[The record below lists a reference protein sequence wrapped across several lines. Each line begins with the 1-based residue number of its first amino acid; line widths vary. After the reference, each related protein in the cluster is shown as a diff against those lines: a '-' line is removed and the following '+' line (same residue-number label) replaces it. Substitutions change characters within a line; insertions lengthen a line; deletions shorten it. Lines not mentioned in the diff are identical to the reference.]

1 MNPFLMLLLLLAA
14 VLSFGCAGMEA
25 GVLTLSRWK
34 IRQQVR
40 KGLRRAKVLQRFL
53 EAPEDFLWTILV
65 GNTLGMILFFSMA
78 FIILGQWFAGRPIW
92 AVAGYVGAVM
102 VFYLICD
109 YLPKSL
115 FRLFPNRLCLWAAMP
130 FSLVHVS
137 LGPVVRLIE
146 IFSRLLLRLS
156 GGKTFKGLLFANR
169 RELREIMEESA
180 VGFTTEEK
188 RMINRVLDLQN
199 ISVRQVARGFGEFPV
214 ITPQTS
220 VESVLKLA
228 GEHAGNFWPVWH
240 EELGARRLAGLLD
253 IKSLL
258 FDFERHKEK
267 RVASLVAS
275 ALFLDEDMTLE
286 DALVRLQ
293 RAGCRLG
300 VVLSK
305 DKKEVGVVGTEE
317 IFQVIFGKVRF

>member
-1 MNPFLMLLLLLAA
+1 MNSLLILVLLLAA

-25 GVLTLSRWK
+25 GVFTLSRWK

-40 KGLRRAKVLQRFL
+40 KGLRRAKVLQQYL

-65 GNTLGMILFFSMA
+65 GNTLGMIVFFSV
-78 FIILGQWFAGRPIW
+78 
-92 AVAGYVGAVM
+92 AVAILMEWSGGSRISAGIGFFCAVL

-115 FRLFPNRLCLWAAMP
+115 FRLYPNRLCLWAAVP
-130 FSLVHVS
+130 FRFVHAA
-137 LGPVVRLIE
+137 LGPVVSLIE
-146 IFSRLLLRLS
+146 LFSRLLLRMT

-180 VGFTTEEK
+180 VGFTSEEK
-188 RMINRVLDLQN
+188 RLINRVLDLQN

-220 VESVLKLA
+220 VESVLKMA
-228 GEHAGNFWPVWH
+228 GEHQGSLWPVWH
-240 EELGARRLAGLLD
+240 ESQRIRRLAGLLD
-253 IKSLL
+253 VKNLL
-258 FDFERHKEK
+258 FDSERYKEK
-267 RVASLVAS
+267 QVASLVAS

-293 RAGCRLG
+293 RAGRRLG

-305 DKKEVGVVGTEE
+305 DKKEVGVVGTED